1 MGDRDYPKLKQ
12 SSLWSDNNA
21 LMMLILL
28 NGLAFVILYFI
39 KSVYSL
45 SRIPEDIFLKNVYSW
60 FTVPSD
66 WQKFLYR
73 PWTLMTAP
81 FVQID
86 FILLLTSLFWL
97 WTFGQIFQD
106 LTGNRRIIPLFI
118 YGGLLGAIVF
128 LITSTILSRTS
139 IEGSMFNGASIG
151 VVAIAIASTILSP
164 QYRFFPM
171 ISGGIPLWVVTMI
184 FILID
189 LSSLAGNSALV
200 AAHLASG
207 LTGYGFAV
215 SLNRGKDW
223 SESMNQAYEWFVNL
237 FNPAVKQKVKKRV
250 KVEVFYDTKGKSP
263 FKKTSNLTQQRID
276 DILDKINQKGGY
288 DRLTEEEKD
297 LLRRASEEDI

>member
-97 WTFGQIFQD
+97 WTFGRIFQD

-263 FKKTSNLTQQRID
+263 FKRTSNLTQQRID

>member
-60 FTVPSD
+60 FTVPAD

-73 PWTLMTAP
+73 PWTLLTAP

-97 WTFGQIFQD
+97 WTFGRIFQD
-106 LTGNRRIIPLFI
+106 LTGNRRIVPLFI

-128 LITSTILSRTS
+128 LITSTLLSRTS
-139 IEGSMFNGASIG
+139 IEGSMFNGASVG

>member
-97 WTFGQIFQD
+97 WTFGRIFQD

>member
-60 FTVPSD
+60 FTVPAD

-73 PWTLMTAP
+73 PWTLLTAP

-97 WTFGQIFQD
+97 WTFGRIFQD
-106 LTGNRRIIPLFI
+106 LTGNRRIVPLFI

-128 LITSTILSRTS
+128 LITSTLLSRTS
-139 IEGSMFNGASIG
+139 IEGSMFNGASVG

-263 FKKTSNLTQQRID
+263 FKRTSNLTQQRID

>member
-73 PWTLMTAP
+73 PWTLLTAP

-97 WTFGQIFQD
+97 WTFGRIFQD